1 MAMLIARRTAG
12 VLATSLAAVVCLT
25 ACGGAQSRFESHMK
39 RGNALFAAGDFTKAS
54 IEFRNALQIEP
65 KSNAARLAAGHA
77 AEKLK
82 RPRDAYGLYQS
93 VVDSAPDNLEA
104 RKDLA
109 RLLVYEGSPDQALK
123 TLEPAF
129 AKHPDDPVLLSLRA
143 AARVRVKNVDG
154 AIADADRA
162 LKVAPDNEDAIEVRA
177 GLYKQAGDI
186 ASARALVQGALAKLP
201 NDTNLHGILVDLA
214 LTAGDADQAE
224 QQLNALIK
232 LAPQEARYRYQ
243 LAILYSRTKKLDEAQ
258 RVLED
263 AAKALPK
270 SDEPKLALVDFL
282 TAQLTPAVAQQVL
295 RDFIAHNPD
304 DYDLRLGLGALLLH
318 SGSTKEAVDTY
329 NEIVRLDGTK
339 PKGLIARDRLAD
351 IASAQG
357 RDDEALKLIG
367 QVLEKDARDSDA
379 LGRRAAILLS
389 RGDSAGAIVDLRA
402 VLRDRPQNVGVQRM
416 LAQAYMANGQPALAE
431 QALRAAL
438 DVAPKDPA
446 TRMQLAQVLVQTQR
460 ADEAVTLL
468 EETVRLVPAN
478 VSARTELIRAY
489 LNKRDFTAARTAAG
503 DLKTLHPESAAGWYL
518 AGMAATGQNMPDEA
532 QKEFEHALSIQPR
545 AYDTLT
551 ALARLEVA
559 RGQGAQAIALVK
571 KAAEAD
577 PPSPPLFNLLGELYF
592 GQNQLAQSDQV
603 LTKANTMAPKW
614 WLPYRNL
621 ALTKVAEKDH
631 KSAVALLEAG
641 LKLAPSE
648 LQLMTELALV
658 YENDGR
664 VNDAIALY
672 EAAYRQNPHSQ
683 PIANNLAMLLVN
695 YKEDRASLDRARD
708 MTADFASS
716 NDGKLLDTNGWV
728 HIKRGE
734 YAEALPVLDRAIDR
748 EPKSSEIR
756 YHLGMAELYLGHTER
771 ARADLEAALAG
782 SAKFYGSD
790 AARSTLASLK
800 GRASG

>member
-1 MAMLIARRTAG
+1 MLIAWRRAG
-12 VLATSLAAVVCLT
+12 VLVTSLAAVVCLT

-39 RGNALFAAGDFTKAS
+39 RGNTYFTAGDFTKAS

-65 KSNAARLAAGHA
+65 KSIEARIAAGHA
-77 AEKLK
+77 SEKLQ

-109 RLLVYEGSPDQALK
+109 RLLIYGGAADQALK
-123 TLEPAF
+123 TLEPAC
-129 AKHPDDPVLLSLRA
+129 AKHPDDPALLSLRA
-143 AARVRVKNVDG
+143 AARVQVKNVEG
-154 AIADADRA
+154 AITDADRA
-162 LKVAPDNEDAIEVRA
+162 LKLAPGNEEAIEVRA

-186 ASARALVQGALAKLP
+186 ASARALAQGALAKSP
-201 NDTNLHGILVDLA
+201 NATSLRGILVDLA
-214 LTAGDADQAE
+214 LTAGDPDQAE
-224 QQLNALIK
+224 QQLSELIK
-232 LAPQEARYRYQ
+232 LVPQQARYRYQ
-243 LAILYSRTKKLDEAQ
+243 LAMLYSRTKKIDAAQ
-258 RVLED
+258 GVLED
-263 AAKALPK
+263 AVKALPK
-270 SDEPKLALVDFL
+270 SDDAKLTLVDFL
-282 TAQLTPAVAQQVL
+282 TAQRTPAVAQQVL

-304 DYDLRLGLGALLLH
+304 DYDLRLGLGALLLR
-318 SGSTKEAVDTY
+318 SGSTKDAVDAY

-351 IASAQG
+351 IAAAQG
-357 RDDEALKLIG
+357 HDDEALKLIG

-379 LGRRAAILLS
+379 LSRRAAILLS
-389 RGDSAGAIVDLRA
+389 RGDSAGAIVDLRG
-402 VLRDRPQNVGVQRM
+402 VLRDRPRAVGVQRM
-416 LAQAYMANGQPALAE
+416 LAQAYMANGQPGLAE

-438 DVAPKDPA
+438 DVAPKEPA
-446 TRMQLAQVLVQTQR
+446 TRIQLAQVLLQTQR
-460 ADEAVTLL
+460 ADQAVTLL

-489 LNKRDFTAARTAAG
+489 LNRRDFTAALTAAG

-545 AYDTLT
+545 AYDALS

-559 RGQGAQAIALVK
+559 RGQGAQATALVK
-571 KAAEAD
+571 KAAEID
-577 PPSPPLFNLLGELYF
+577 PPSAPLFNLLGELYF
-592 GQNQLAQSDQV
+592 GQNQWAQADAV
-603 LTKANTMAPKW
+603 LTKANTLAPKW
-614 WLPYRNL
+614 WPPYRNL
-621 ALTKVAEKDH
+621 AVTKVAEKDH
-631 KSAVALLEAG
+631 KTAVALLQAG

-648 LQLMTELALV
+648 LTLVSELALL

-664 VNDAIALY
+664 VDEAIVLY
-672 EAAYRQNPHSQ
+672 EASYHQNPHSQ
-683 PIANNLAMLLVN
+683 AVANNLAMLLVT
-695 YKEDRASLDRARD
+695 YRKDRASLDRARD

-716 NDGKLLDTNGWV
+716 NDGKLLDTYGWV

-734 YAEALPVLDRAIDR
+734 YADALPVLERAIVR

-756 YHLGMAELYLGHTER
+756 YHLGMDELYMGHTER

-790 AARSTLASLK
+790 EARSMLASLT